1 MEALLLLF
9 LIFAVISPSPIP
21 KTVPSSSPPQK
32 QREAGRPQAQEQ
44 KNELLITERTIAA
57 SSLPDAIEGR

>member
-21 KTVPSSSPPQK
+21 QTVPSSSPPQK
-32 QREAGRPQAQEQ
+32 QREAGRPQ

-57 SSLPDAIEGR
+57 PHFPMQ